1 MAYAITNRAKFKD
14 DNGIYYELHILKD
27 NYVGSI
33 SEFNVGGD
41 GFKLTWGGRG
51 EKVDSPIHSSEI
63 TFEFVLRDN
72 DDRNRILDI
81 MQQNE
86 GQYIARIYK
95 NDAGTETDF
104 ASTTPI
110 GKFWTGVIIMNESI
124 MEDVDYPQIITLRAI
139 DGLKL
144 LKSKKFNQLTNI
156 YNERTETTDSTISVA
171 DANGDFE
178 GGYYTFHSLIL
189 AILNQNPVSQVY
201 IENVLIDPLLQFY
214 GAWWSSLTDVT
225 QADGYYDCSNI
236 IIVQSSAF
244 YTRPSVAGGQIKYMS
259 CYDVLEKILFYL
271 NARIHQEEGIFKI
284 VQLGV
289 YQKWQDNAAAN
300 GVSYSKGNNALSF
313 TINYLKTL
321 SSQNNKR
328 SLTKF
333 NFSRMIKRL
342 VYNIAGASESN
353 PLNFTDLGGG
363 QSVIQQLN
371 LPGLQSATAWQTFT
385 VSTINND
392 FTPAPTDFKST
403 YLSVESG
410 QDMTFV
416 FNYSNQFEIT
426 GFSDINWLLYGGFIF
441 KPYIMVRINST
452 TDYYLQFN
460 PDENKYVWT
469 TSQVYVTNNPLPA
482 AFSYDTAT
490 PDDLTFGVTNSIGSM
505 DLNGMEA
512 APVSGLIEYYIYYN
526 IRGVGSLTQDTDG
539 NISWDYSTP
548 LTSQLSPD
556 VIGTSAPNY
565 DGGFGAP
572 YDFPV
577 ASCQLYLDGAS
588 PSFVAYEFVNEDSGV
603 VVESG
608 EEITDSVNFIEQY
621 LTQGDANNN
630 NIFIKNSTG
639 VGGNWT
645 FALSPSWTYL
655 YDTSGMS
662 AVHLP
667 SLKAMTLI
675 GMQKNYRMIMDTRIV
690 RDTDVLSVDP
700 WEFLYML
707 QDTIEGATR
716 YFICI
721 GGEYVAT
728 QAFFTGEWIEV
739 DFDDVDLTNAG
750 FEGSFVAENVQ
761 ADNTYNNLFTE
772 NNI

>member
-1 MAYAITNRAKFKD
+1 
-14 DNGIYYELHILKD
+14 
-27 NYVGSI
+27 
-33 SEFNVGGD
+33 
-41 GFKLTWGGRG
+41 
-51 EKVDSPIHSSEI
+51 
-63 TFEFVLRDN
+63 
-72 DDRNRILDI
+72 
-81 MQQNE
+81 
-86 GQYIARIYK
+86 
-95 NDAGTETDF
+95 
-104 ASTTPI
+104 
-110 GKFWTGVIIMNESI
+110 
-124 MEDVDYPQIITLRAI
+124 
-139 DGLKL
+139 
-144 LKSKKFNQLTNI
+144 
-156 YNERTETTDSTISVA
+156 
-171 DANGDFE
+171 
-178 GGYYTFHSLIL
+178 
-189 AILNQNPVSQVY
+189 
-201 IENVLIDPLLQFY
+201 
-214 GAWWSSLTDVT
+214 
-225 QADGYYDCSNI
+225 
-236 IIVQSSAF
+236 
-244 YTRPSVAGGQIKYMS
+244 
-259 CYDVLEKILFYL
+259 
-271 NARIHQEEGIFKI
+271 
-284 VQLGV
+284 
-289 YQKWQDNAAAN
+289 
-300 GVSYSKGNNALSF
+300 
-313 TINYLKTL
+313 
-321 SSQNNKR
+321 
-328 SLTKF
+328 
-333 NFSRMIKRL
+333 
-342 VYNIAGASESN
+342 
-353 PLNFTDLGGG
+353 
-363 QSVIQQLN
+363 
-371 LPGLQSATAWQTFT
+371 
-385 VSTINND
+385 
-392 FTPAPTDFKST
+392 
-403 YLSVESG
+403 
-410 QDMTFV
+410 
-416 FNYSNQFEIT
+416 
-426 GFSDINWLLYGGFIF
+426 
-441 KPYIMVRINST
+441 
-452 TDYYLQFN
+452 
-460 PDENKYVWT
+460 
-469 TSQVYVTNNPLPA
+469 
-482 AFSYDTAT
+482 
-490 PDDLTFGVTNSIGSM
+490 
-505 DLNGMEA
+505 MEA

-548 LTSQLSPD
+548 LTAQLSPD

-655 YDTSGMS
+655 YDTTGMS